1 MVRILALLV
10 LLTGFVTP
18 ASAEPPIPA
27 LTGRVVDEAGIL
39 DASTVE
45 LITDRLAGLES
56 STGIQLV
63 VVTLPDLEGYVI
75 EDWGLAL
82 GRGWG
87 IGQAGKN
94 NGLLLIVAP
103 KDRELRIEVG
113 YGLEGEIPD
122 ATANSIIQREIIPYF
137 KAGDLNGGVR
147 AGVEAI
153 LAALGGSYVP
163 TEPLQASSG
172 SSGGSFEDA
181 VPPLVFFALFFGVSV
196 LMSLRRRYDPKRRR
210 NVWFVDTSRWSS
222 GSGGSSSSRSSGSS
236 FRGGGGSFGGGGA
249 SGRW

>member
-1 MVRILALLV
+1 MVRLLGVLILLI
-10 LLTGFVTP
+10 GFVSP
-18 ASAEPPIPA
+18 ALAEPPIPA

-39 DASTVE
+39 DASTVAT
-45 LITDRLAGLES
+45 ITDRLAGLES

-63 VVTLPDLEGYVI
+63 VVTLPDLKGYVI

-94 NGLLLIVAP
+94 NGVLLIVAP
-103 KDRELRIEVG
+103 NDRELRIEVG

-137 KAGDLNGGVR
+137 KQGDMNGGVR

-153 LAALGGSYVP
+153 LAALGGGYVP
-163 TEPLQASSG
+163 TQPLTAQGSGESSSFEEVLEPLG
-172 SSGGSFEDA
+172 I
-181 VPPLVFFALFFGVSV
+181 FAFAFLATVV
-196 LMSLRRRYDPKRRR
+196 MSLRRRYDPKRRR
-210 NVWFVDTSRWSS
+210 NVWYLARSS
-222 GSGGSSSSRSSGSS
+222 SGGSSGSRSSSSS

>member
-1 MVRILALLV
+1 MVRILGLLI
-10 LLTGFVTP
+10 LLMGFAAP
-18 ASAEPPIPA
+18 AVAEPPIPT
-27 LTGRVVDEAGIL
+27 LTGRVIDQAGIL
-39 DASTVE
+39 DASTVATISE
-45 LITDRLAGLES
+45 RLAGLES

-63 VVTLPDLEGYVI
+63 VVTLPDLKGYVI

-82 GRGWG
+82 GRSWG

-103 KDRELRIEVG
+103 NDRELRIEVG

-137 KAGDLNGGVR
+137 KQGDLNGGVR

-153 LAALGGSYVP
+153 LAALGGSYVA
-163 TEPLQASSG
+163 TQPLQTSSESSSSG
-172 SSGGSFEDA
+172 FEE
-181 VPPLVFFALFFGVSV
+181 VLPPFLFFALFFGVTV
-196 LMSLRRRYDPKRRR
+196 LASLRRRYDPKRRR
-210 NVWFVDTSRWSS
+210 NAWFVDTSRW
-222 GSGGSSSSRSSGSS
+222 GSSSSGSRSSGGS
-236 FRGGGGSFGGGGA
+236 FSGGGGSFGGGGA

>member
-1 MVRILALLV
+1 MVRLLGFLV
-10 LLTGFVTP
+10 LLLVFAAP
-18 ASAEPPIPA
+18 AFAEPPIPS
-27 LTGRVVDEAGIL
+27 LTGRVVDQAGIL
-39 DASTVE
+39 DASTVST
-45 LITDRLAGLES
+45 ITDRLAGLES

-63 VVTLPDLEGYVI
+63 VVTLPDLKGYVI

-82 GRGWG
+82 GRGWA

-103 KDRELRIEVG
+103 NDRELRIEVG
-113 YGLEGEIPD
+113 YGLEGQIPD

-137 KAGDLNGGVR
+137 KRGDMNGGVR

-153 LAALGGSYVP
+153 LAALGGGYVP
-163 TEPLQASSG
+163 TQPLRSESASSG
-172 SSGGSFEDA
+172 FDELLP
-181 VPPLVFFALFFGVSV
+181 VFFFFALFFGITVV
-196 LMSLRRRYDPKRRR
+196 TSLRRKYDPARRR
-210 NVWFVDTSRWSS
+210 NVWVWVPPR
-222 GSGGSSSSRSSGSS
+222 GSTGSSRSSGGG